1 MFAPHA
7 TRLNIFLDLE
17 DEDWQFLQAKCF
29 DIHSPYLTPYNLI
42 DRAGHIDMSP
52 LNTIHHLFTTSSLQ
66 IRAAVAINS
75 TKGLIGED
83 AIKSQILPYTHGL
96 TGVELSTDQSLEQSL
111 WIGVLLVISV
121 VLCVRF
127 GQMANAHLRHLL
139 NLNSGTLQQSYWS
152 KDRTAIWPRIKK
164 QIIYAPL
171 WKKRHNREIQLSRAG
186 NVGTLPSRLHTVLLS
201 AYLGINMFYCLYL
214 RYSDPKA
221 KILAELRGRTGH
233 LAMVNMLPL
242 VVLAGRNS
250 PFIPLLRISFDTYN
264 LFHRWIGRVVTAQ
277 AVIHTI
283 AWAVNEHDA
292 KGSKG
297 IADGLHNSP
306 FLAYGMLSTVAFGVI
321 MIQAASIVRHAFYET
336 FLHIHQVLAI
346 VAIIGVKVHCR
357 VGVLPGEAYINW
369 VIAIWILE
377 RCARLFRIFYR
388 NLSPRKITKVTVEA
402 LPGQGNEACRVT
414 IDMPRPWQFKPGS
427 HLFIYIP
434 ALSLWMNHPFSIA
447 WSETFDTF
455 SDERLPERKRSIV
468 ATSSQTT
475 TMSLIIAK
483 RTGMTAK
490 LYNKARASPTGTITV
505 TGLVEGPYGGLDSLH
520 SYGTVFLFAA
530 GVGITHQLG
539 HIREL
544 LEGQAAGTVATQKI
558 VVAWSVRTTDTL
570 EWVRPWMDQIL
581 QMGNRKQV
589 LKIIMF
595 VSKPRSQLEVKSR
608 SETVQMLPGRCDPA
622 LVLRK
627 EMVTRCG
634 ATAVTVCGPGAF
646 ADEVRG
652 AVRGVVDTGATIDFV
667 EESFTW

>member
-1 MFAPHA
+1 
-7 TRLNIFLDLE
+7 
-17 DEDWQFLQAKCF
+17 
-29 DIHSPYLTPYNLI
+29 
-42 DRAGHIDMSP
+42 MSP
-52 LNTIHHLFTTSSLQ
+52 LNNIYKLIANSSSSDQ
-66 IRAAVAINS
+66 IRAATMNS
-75 TKGLIGED
+75 SKGSTGEAAAKD
-83 AIKSQILPYTHGL
+83 QILPYTYGL
-96 TGVELSTDQSLEQSL
+96 TGVDLTLDETLEYSL
-111 WIGVLLVISV
+111 WIGVLLVLSV

-127 GQMANAHLRHLL
+127 GQMANAHLRHML

-164 QIIYAPL
+164 QILYAPL
-171 WKKRHNREIQLSRAG
+171 WRKRHNTEIRLSRAM
-186 NVGTLPSRLHTVLLS
+186 NVGTIPSRLHTMLLS
-201 AYLGINMFYCLYL
+201 AYLISNIIYCLL
-214 RYSDPKA
+214 LTYSDPKA

-233 LAMVNMLPL
+233 LAIVNMLPL

-264 LFHRWIGRVVTAQ
+264 LFHRWFGRVVTAQ

-292 KGSKG
+292 KDSKG
-297 IADGLHNSP
+297 VADGLHNSP

-336 FLHIHQVLAI
+336 FLHIHQILAI
-346 VAIIGVKVHCR
+346 VAIVGVKVHCNL
-357 VGVLPGEAYINW
+357 GVLPGDGCINW
-369 VIAIWILE
+369 VIAIWVLE

-402 LPGQGNEACRVT
+402 LEGQGNEACRVT
-414 IDMPRPWQFKPGS
+414 IDMARPWQFKPGS
-427 HLFIYIP
+427 HLYIYLP
-434 ALSLWMNHPFSIA
+434 TVSFWMNHPFSIA

-455 SDERLPERKRSIV
+455 SDEKLPDRRQTIME
-468 ATSSQTT
+468 TSHQTT

-490 LYNKARASPTGTITV
+490 LFNKARASPTRTITV

-520 SYGTVFLFAA
+520 SYGTVILFAA
-530 GVGITHQLG
+530 GVGITHQIG
-539 HIREL
+539 HVREL
-544 LEGQAAGTVATQKI
+544 LEGQAAGIVATQK
-558 VVAWSVRTTDTL
+558 VVLVWSVRTTDTL

-589 LKIIMF
+589 LKIVMF
-595 VSKPRSQLEVKSR
+595 VSKPRSKLEVKSR
-608 SETVQMLPGRCDPA
+608 SETVQMLPGRCDPSI
-622 LVLRK
+622 VLRK
-627 EMVTRCG
+627 EMATRCG

-652 AVRGVVDTGATIDFV
+652 AVRGIVDTGVTMDFV

>member
-1 MFAPHA
+1 
-7 TRLNIFLDLE
+7 
-17 DEDWQFLQAKCF
+17 
-29 DIHSPYLTPYNLI
+29 
-42 DRAGHIDMSP
+42 MSP
-52 LNTIHHLFTTSSLQ
+52 LNVIHNTFATSSHR
-66 IRAAVAINS
+66 IRAAAAMNG
-75 TKGLIGED
+75 TKGLSGE
-83 AIKSQILPYTHGL
+83 AAAKSQILPYTYGL
-96 TGVELSTDQSLEQSL
+96 TGVDLPLDDRLEYSF

-127 GQMANAHLRHLL
+127 GQMANAHLRHML

-152 KDRTAIWPRIKK
+152 KDRTAIWPRVKK
-164 QIIYAPL
+164 QILYAPL
-171 WKKRHNREIQLSRAG
+171 WRKRHNREIQLSRAM
-186 NVGTLPSRLHTVLLS
+186 NVGTIPSRLHTVLLT
-201 AYLGINMFYCLYL
+201 AYLVTNLFYCLYL
-214 RYSDPKA
+214 DYSDPKA
-221 KILAELRGRTGH
+221 KIIAELRGRTGH
-233 LAMVNMLPL
+233 LALVNMLPL

-264 LFHRWIGRVVTAQ
+264 LFHRWIGRVVVVQ
-277 AVIHTI
+277 SVLHTI

-297 IADGLHNSP
+297 VADGLHNNP

-321 MIQAASIVRHAFYET
+321 TIQATSIVRHAFYET
-336 FLHIHQVLAI
+336 FLHIHQILAI
-346 VAIIGVKVHCR
+346 VAIVGVKVHCH
-357 VGVLPGEAYINW
+357 VGVLPGEGYINW
-369 VIAIWILE
+369 VIALWVLE
-377 RCARLFRIFYR
+377 RCSRLFRIFYR

-402 LPGQGNEACRVT
+402 LEGQGNEACRVT
-414 IDMPRPWQFKPGS
+414 IDMARPWQFKPGS
-427 HLFIYIP
+427 HLYIYLPTI
-434 ALSLWMNHPFSIA
+434 SFWMNHPFSIA
-447 WSETFDTF
+447 WSETFDTH
-455 SDERLPERKRSIV
+455 SDEKLPERSQSIV
-468 ATSSQTT
+468 TTSQQTT
-475 TMSLIIAK
+475 TMSLIVAK
-483 RTGMTAK
+483 RTGMTAN

-520 SYGTVFLFAA
+520 SYGTVILFAA

-544 LEGQAAGTVATQKI
+544 LEGQAAGTVATQK
-558 VVAWSVRTTDTL
+558 VVLVWSVRTTDTL

-608 SETVQMLPGRCDPA
+608 SETVQMLPGRCDPSI
-622 LVLRK
+622 VLRK

-652 AVRGVVDTGATIDFV
+652 AVRGVVDTGVTIDFV